1 MEMEMYSKRD
11 RDNEGDSDGK
21 EEVDGDDE
29 GEGDDEG
36 YERRRRCLMED

>member
-1 MEMEMYSKRD
+1 MYSKRD